1 MVTYV
6 DVLGNIL
13 APGQQAPINRTAPPK
28 AGSRSITDV
37 SARELDGVLETASID
52 WIQTAIE
59 VEEAAETPRKT
70 VLRRLRAAAETTSGD
85 GVITSTSGPAKSQE
99 K

>member
-6 DVLGNIL
+6 DVLGNVL
-13 APGQQAPINRTAPPK
+13 TPGQQAPTNRTAPRK
-28 AGSRSITDV
+28 TGARSITDV

-59 VEEAAETPRKT
+59 VEEAAENPRKT
-70 VLRRLRAAAETTSGD
+70 VLRRLRAAAETTSGND
-85 GVITSTSGPAKSQE
+85 VITSTSGPAESQE

>member
-1 MVTYV
+1 MVVYV
-6 DVLGNIL
+6 DVLGNVL
-13 APGQQAPINRTAPPK
+13 TPGQKAPTNRTAPPK
-28 AGSRSITDV
+28 PGARSITDV
-37 SARELDGVLETASID
+37 SARELDSVLATVSID

-70 VLRRLRAAAETTSGD
+70 VLRRLRVAAETIPGP
-85 GVITSTSGPAKSQE
+85 GVISSQPGPAESQE